1 MRRVYTKQ
9 HRFYCGIDLHA
20 RLLAICIIDHD
31 TASVV
36 CRTQIPADQKLL
48 LETLA
53 PYRPDVVIAVE
64 CLFAW
69 YWVADLCAKENIPF
83 VLGHALYMKAI
94 HGGKAKNDDIDAEKI
109 GRLLR
114 GGNIP
119 LAYVYPKG
127 LRETRDLLR
136 RRMHFVHQRAAL
148 ITHVQILNAQNNLPE
163 FGKKLIYAKNRAE
176 LKIAERFADAHVR
189 KSVEVDLALIDA
201 LDVHIADVELYLE
214 RTARVEDPTT
224 FHLLKTIG
232 GVGKILG
239 LTLLYEIHD
248 IRRFA
253 DAGAFLSYA
262 RLIRCTHESAGKK
275 LGIGGAKIGNAH
287 LKWAFSEAVCLLI
300 RNYPAIKAWQ
310 AKKEK
315 KHGKKKTLGILAAR
329 LGRTVY
335 HMLRKREA
343 FDVRRFLGQ

>member
-20 RLLAICIIDHD
+20 RLLAICIVDHQ
-31 TASVV
+31 TNEVV
-36 CRTQIPADQKLL
+36 LRRQIPADQQLL
-48 LETLA
+48 LQTLA
-53 PYRPDVVIAVE
+53 PFRPDVCIAVE

-69 YWVADLCAKENIPF
+69 YWVADLCAKEGIPF

-94 HGGKAKNDDIDAEKI
+94 HGGKAKNDDSDAEKI
-109 GRLLR
+109 ARLLR

-119 LAYVYPKG
+119 MAYVYPKG

-136 RRMHFVHQRAAL
+136 RRMHFVHKRAEL
-148 ITHVQILNAQNNLPE
+148 ITHIQILNAQNNLPD
-163 FGKKLIYAKNRAE
+163 FGKKLIYAKNRKE
-176 LKIAERFADAHVR
+176 LKVAERFLNPHVR
-189 KSVEVDLALIDA
+189 KSVEVNLALIDA
-201 LDVHIADVELYLE
+201 LDVQIADLELYLE
-214 RTARVEDPTT
+214 RTAKIEDPTT

-248 IRRFA
+248 IRRFQEV
-253 DAGAFLSYA
+253 GEFLSYA

-287 LKWAFSEAVCLLI
+287 LKWAFSEAVCLLV
-300 RNYPAIKAWQ
+300 RNYPAVKIWQ

-315 KHGKKKTLGILAAR
+315 RHGKKKTLGILAAR

-343 FDVRRFLGQ
+343 FDGKRFLGQ

>member
-1 MRRVYTKQ
+1 MMRFYTKQ
-9 HRFYCGIDLHA
+9 HQFYCGIDLHA
-20 RLLAICIIDHD
+20 RLLAICIVDQAGSI
-31 TASVV
+31 VLQ
-36 CRTQIPADQKLL
+36 TQIPADKQLL
-48 LETLA
+48 LQTLA
-53 PYRPDVVIAVE
+53 PYRPDVVVAVE

-69 YWVADLCAKENIPF
+69 YWVADLCRDEAIPF

-109 GRLLR
+109 ARLLK

-119 LAYVYPKG
+119 VAYVYPKG

-136 RRMHFVHQRAAL
+136 RRMYFVRQRAAL
-148 ITHVQILNAQNNLPE
+148 ITHVQIVNAQYNLPE
-163 FGKKLIYAKNRAE
+163 FSKKLIYARNRAE
-176 LKIAERFADAHVR
+176 LKIAERFDNPQLR

-201 LDVHIADVELYLE
+201 LDERIAEVELHLE
-214 RTARVEDPTT
+214 RTAKIEDPQT

-248 IRRFA
+248 IKRFP
-253 DAGAFLSYA
+253 DVGEFLSYA
-262 RLIRCTHESAGKK
+262 RLVRCRHESAGKK
-275 LGIGGAKIGNAH
+275 LGSGGHKIGNAH
-287 LKWAFSEAVCLLI
+287 LKWAFSEAVCLLV
-300 RNYPAIKAWQ
+300 RHFPAVKIWQ
-310 AKKEK
+310 ARHEK

-335 HMLRKREA
+335 HMWRKREA
-343 FDVRRFLGQ
+343 FDVKRFLGQ

>member
-1 MRRVYTKQ
+1 MMRFYTKQ
-9 HRFYCGIDLHA
+9 HQVYCGIDLHA
-20 RLLAICIIDHD
+20 RLLAICIVDQ
-31 TASVV
+31 AGVV
-36 CRTQIPADQKLL
+36 VWRTQIPADKTIL

-53 PYRPDVVIAVE
+53 PFRPDVVVAVE

-69 YWVADLCAKENIPF
+69 YWVADLCAAEKIPF

-109 GRLLR
+109 GRLLK

-119 LAYVYPKG
+119 IAYVYPKG

-136 RRMHFVHQRAAL
+136 RRMYLVRQRAAL
-148 ITHVQILNAQNNLPE
+148 ITHVQIVNAQYNLPE
-163 FGKKLIYAKNRAE
+163 FSKKLIYAKNRAE
-176 LKIAERFADAHVR
+176 LKIAERFDNPQLR
-189 KSVEVDLALIDA
+189 KSVDIDLALIDA
-201 LDVHIADVELYLE
+201 FEAPIAAAELHLE
-214 RTARVEDPTT
+214 RTAKIEDPQT

-239 LTLLYEIHD
+239 LTMLYEIHD

-253 DAGAFLSYA
+253 DVGEFLSYA
-262 RLIRCTHESAGKK
+262 RLVRCRHESAGKK
-275 LGIGGAKIGNAH
+275 LGSGGHKIGNAH
-287 LKWAFSEAVCLLI
+287 LKWAFSEAVCLLV
-300 RNYPAIKAWQ
+300 RHYPAVKIWQ
-310 AKKEK
+310 ARHEK

-343 FDVRRFLGQ
+343 FDVKRFLGQ

>member
-1 MRRVYTKQ
+1 MRFYTKQ

-20 RLLAICIIDHD
+20 RLLAICIVDPAGAI
-31 TASVV
+31 VLQ
-36 CRTQIPADQKLL
+36 TQIPADKQLL
-48 LETLA
+48 LQTLA

-69 YWVADLCAKENIPF
+69 YWVADLCAAEKIPF

-109 GRLLR
+109 GRLLK

-119 LAYVYPKG
+119 VAYVYPKG

-136 RRMHFVHQRAAL
+136 RRMYLVHQRAAL
-148 ITHVQILNAQNNLPE
+148 ITHVQILNAQYNLPE
-163 FGKKLIYAKNRAE
+163 FSKKLIYAKNRAE
-176 LKIAERFADAHVR
+176 LKIAERFENPQLR
-189 KSVEVDLALIDA
+189 KSVLVDLALIDA
-201 LDVHIADVELYLE
+201 LDTQIADVELHLE
-214 RTARVEDPTT
+214 RTAKVEDPQT
-224 FHLLKTIG
+224 FHTLKTIG

-248 IRRFA
+248 IHRFP
-253 DAGAFLSYA
+253 DVGEFLSYA
-262 RLIRCTHESAGKK
+262 RLVRCRHESAGKK
-275 LGIGGAKIGNAH
+275 LGSGGAKIGNAH
-287 LKWAFSEAVCLLI
+287 LKWAFSEAVCLLV
-300 RNYPAIKAWQ
+300 RHYPVVKIWQ
-310 AKKEK
+310 ARHEK

-335 HMLRKREA
+335 HLLRKRAA
-343 FDVRRFLGQ
+343 FDVQRFLGP

>member
-1 MRRVYTKQ
+1 MRRLYTKQ

-20 RLLAICIIDHD
+20 RLLAIGIVDHD

-36 CRTQIPADQKLL
+36 CRTQIPADKQMLL
-48 LETLA
+48 DTLA

-69 YWVADLCAKENIPF
+69 YWVADLCAKEGIPF

-119 LAYVYPKG
+119 IAYVYPKG

-148 ITHVQILNAQNNLPE
+148 ITHLQILNAQNNLPE

-176 LKIAERFADAHVR
+176 LKIAERFLNPHVR
-189 KSVEVDLALIDA
+189 KSVEVDLALIDG
-201 LDVHIADVELYLE
+201 LDERIADLELYLE
-214 RTARVEDPTT
+214 RTAKVEDPTT

-248 IRRFA
+248 IRRFG
-253 DAGAFLSYA
+253 DAGEFLSYA

-275 LGIGGAKIGNAH
+275 LGVGGAKIGNAH

-329 LGRTVY
+329 LGRAVY
-335 HMLRKREA
+335 PMLRKREA